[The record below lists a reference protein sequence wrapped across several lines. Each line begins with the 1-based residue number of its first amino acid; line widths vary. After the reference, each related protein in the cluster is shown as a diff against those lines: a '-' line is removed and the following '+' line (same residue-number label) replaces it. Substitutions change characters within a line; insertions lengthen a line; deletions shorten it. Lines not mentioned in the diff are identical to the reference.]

1 MTSHISYN
9 KIREKRNIRRVL
21 SVYNFCSLNRFSWY
35 RQDVRLDNVIYRKNY
50 EYIYYNCIIRKCSR
64 NYISTRNNIYIKNKI
79 YDIIPYLCKGKDVKN
94 ITSNIIFYILQH
106 LSTKNVVNSNE
117 YKDNIKKIY
126 FNLLK
131 CYHKIFEYN
140 NEYGEYI
147 FSLFND
153 DIIISVSPSLR
164 KKQKNIIQDILLN
177 SLHFF
182 FQNNITYKN
191 KLNINLMCEIINY
204 PKFLYVL
211 HSINYDMNILKQ
223 NISVQNVDY
232 LFSQYVNKTNIYI
245 TTAIQFASFFKNVN
259 MNIFTPFKKHG
270 TFNYFLLL
278 KRIVNKQLKNTLFLL
293 LNDIECHRLRQE
305 MLLHLLS
312 SDDTTGMCF
321 NEWSHLAAKKYL
333 LMNKYENDLKE
344 NIRDQEINVN
354 ILKRS
359 IDYVKDY
366 DDDNDKVNNNDNDN
380 DNDLYMEY
388 FNLPEDVKNVKY
400 IKCVDDFNNMVI
412 TIKEEVNNHWEN
424 NIYNKKDMVNY
435 TNENYNDNILT
446 YEYINETL
454 RKEKKRYYIGIDIEW
469 DSYKKKKNTVSLLS
483 ISTNNKIYIIDLYYI
498 DYNYK
503 FMIYT
508 FFKWLLENP
517 FIYKLFFNFPSDIK
531 IMSSYFQNISHI
543 NIYNNIID
551 LNNNIYI
558 YTRKE
563 EGTPSYKNYNI
574 LYFETLNR
582 DMIQSNDV
590 HLFKELVHST
600 PYNFNKNLMNKIKKN
615 NNNINIPNKQMFKLY
630 VKSLND
636 LCIKILNKKLNKKFQ
651 LANWNIRP
659 LNQEQIIYACIDSYV
674 LIKIEEMLIEKGYM
688 STCDSNNNQM
698 MNLFLQKYKFKDS
711 TWE

>member
-232 LFSQYVNKTNIYI
+232 LFSQYINKTNIYI

-312 SDDTTGMCF
+312 SDDTT
-321 NEWSHLAAKKYL
+321 
-333 LMNKYENDLKE
+333 
-344 NIRDQEINVN
+344 
-354 ILKRS
+354 
-359 IDYVKDY
+359 
-366 DDDNDKVNNNDNDN
+366 
-380 DNDLYMEY
+380 
-388 FNLPEDVKNVKY
+388 
-400 IKCVDDFNNMVI
+400 
-412 TIKEEVNNHWEN
+412 
-424 NIYNKKDMVNY
+424 
-435 TNENYNDNILT
+435 
-446 YEYINETL
+446 
-454 RKEKKRYYIGIDIEW
+454 
-469 DSYKKKKNTVSLLS
+469 
-483 ISTNNKIYIIDLYYI
+483 
-498 DYNYK
+498 
-503 FMIYT
+503 
-508 FFKWLLENP
+508 
-517 FIYKLFFNFPSDIK
+517 
-531 IMSSYFQNISHI
+531 
-543 NIYNNIID
+543 D